1 MTKADQAVES
11 AADRID
17 TFVREA
23 RERGGIQAK
32 IGEALAEDPDF
43 LRKLK
48 PSLVKARVKGAAPP
62 TEPPGGVPRAPA
74 EPRLERAPKKR
85 PGGKNPWLVLG
96 AALVAG
102 YAVAKLID
110 WRGHAHPRR

>member
-17 TFVREA
+17 AFVREA
-23 RERGGIQAK
+23 RQHGGIQAK
-32 IGEALAEDPDF
+32 IGDALAEDPDF

-48 PSLVKARVKGAAPP
+48 PSLVKARLKGGAPP
-62 TEPPGGVPRAPA
+62 SPPPGGVPRAPSG
-74 EPRLERAPKKR
+74 PQLGQPTRRRA
-85 PGGKNPWLVLG
+85 GGTNPWLVVG
-96 AALVAG
+96 VALVAG
-102 YAVAKLID
+102 YTLAKLID